1 MIPRR
6 VTPWLCAAAAVLATG
21 CGAADAPRGST
32 EAASGPA
39 VDVVATDGR
48 IGDATFADARGL
60 RRLERAERR
69 PDTAARGPRKRH
81 GVGAGAACSDV
92 DAVPSPE
99 TLPVVEAATLCLV
112 NGERA
117 DAGLPALVPNE
128 ALARAA
134 TAHSTAMVQ
143 HQFFAHQGVSGDTVV
158 DRVRAAGYM
167 SADAV
172 WMVGENLAWGTGT
185 LATPRAIVAAW
196 MNSAGHRE
204 NILRAGYRELG
215 QGIVLG
221 NPRSTDGTG
230 ATYAMAFGQVEQS
243 SSTPVS
249 TSDGSPAEPASK
261 KRKSSRKARRAARRS
276 ARKAGARRARRA
288 RARRAAARR
297 ARAGRPIAR
306 RALAPGAR

>member
-1 MIPRR
+1 MSLRR
-6 VTPWLCAAAAVLATG
+6 LIPWLCAAVALPAAG
-21 CGAADAPRGST
+21 CGSADAPRSST
-32 EAASGPA
+32 EAAPGPA

-69 PDTAARGPRKRH
+69 PDTAVRGPRKRH
-81 GVGAGAACSDV
+81 GVGAGADCPDV

-99 TLPVVEAATLCLV
+99 TLSVVEAATLCLI

-117 DAGLPALVPNE
+117 DAGLPTLVPNE

-134 TAHSTAMVQ
+134 ISHSTAMIE
-143 HQFFAHQGVSGDTVV
+143 HQFFAHEGISGDTVV
-158 DRVRAAGYM
+158 DRVRSAGYL
-167 SADAV
+167 SPDAA

-185 LATPRAIVAAW
+185 LATPRSIVAAW

-215 QGIVLG
+215 QGILLG
-221 NPRSTDGTG
+221 NPRSTDGSG
-230 ATYAMAFGQVEQS
+230 ATYSMTFGQVERE

-249 TSDGSPAEPASK
+249 RTATPAEPAGE
-261 KRKSSRKARRAARRS
+261 KRRSSRKARRAARRS
-276 ARKAGARRARRA
+276 ARRASVRRARRA

-297 ARAGRPIAR
+297 ARVGRPIAR
-306 RALAPGAR
+306 RALAPDAR